1 MRVLEPGA
9 GPPGGPYG
17 PPRLIGTT
25 VPEGGRTRVT
35 DQSRRLRSAWVED
48 VSPPPHRF
56 GTDQPTRYRFICEH
70 RNGTRAVTVTYA
82 RLVKLYD
89 EAMTRRRPEIWL

>member
-56 GTDQPTRYRFICEH
+56 GTDQPTRYR
-70 RNGTRAVTVTYA
+70 TRAVTVTYA